1 LSPDGRWVAFETIR
15 DAASYDPSVT
25 DRNGATDVVLQDV
38 LTGTNVVVSRALSGD
53 QTGSLASFAP
63 VFSPDGRW
71 LAFASR
77 AINLAPVTPGGVRLY
92 VRDLIN
98 HVTINASGSP
108 LVGAPNLSQYYDS
121 GAIFSRDSKSLA
133 YTAFIHSIGIF
144 DFVAGTRA
152 LVCSNCLNPSINSDG
167 RLVAGVSD
175 TQGYDQ
181 RVLLIDRTINRVTVI
196 GTNVSSGLFTP
207 GSATRGPILSGD
219 GRYLVF
225 LAERFDGAPPTSPA
239 LYYRDLVRGLTMPVP
254 VGLDTGSGNGPSFV
268 PQIAADGRTLVF
280 TSFASDLVPNDYNQ
294 SRDVF
299 AYRLGSPD
307 TDQDGL
313 DDDWEVAY
321 FNTLERNGSGD
332 YDQDGLSDAAEFQAG
347 TDPTNVGSVLS
358 IILLTD
364 LGQNAVIVQWNS
376 VTGRT
381 YDVQYKDALSNE
393 WSTLSAG
400 VPADGP
406 TKSIVDRTEPRPT
419 ERFYRVVLSP

>member
-1 LSPDGRWVAFETIR
+1 
-15 DAASYDPSVT
+15 
-25 DRNGATDVVLQDV
+25 
-38 LTGTNVVVSRALSGD
+38 
-53 QTGSLASFAP
+53 
-63 VFSPDGRW
+63 
-71 LAFASR
+71 
-77 AINLAPVTPGGVRLY
+77 
-92 VRDLIN
+92 
-98 HVTINASGSP
+98 
-108 LVGAPNLSQYYDS
+108 
-121 GAIFSRDSKSLA
+121 
-133 YTAFIHSIGIF
+133 
-144 DFVAGTRA
+144 
-152 LVCSNCLNPSINSDG
+152 
-167 RLVAGVSD
+167 
-175 TQGYDQ
+175 
-181 RVLLIDRTINRVTVI
+181 
-196 GTNVSSGLFTP
+196 
-207 GSATRGPILSGD
+207 
-219 GRYLVF
+219 
-225 LAERFDGAPPTSPA
+225 
-239 LYYRDLVRGLTMPVP
+239 MPVP

-358 IILLTD
+358 MTLLTD

-381 YDVQYKDALSNE
+381 YDVQYKDSLSNG

-406 TKSIVDRTEPRPT
+406 TKSVVDRTEPRPP